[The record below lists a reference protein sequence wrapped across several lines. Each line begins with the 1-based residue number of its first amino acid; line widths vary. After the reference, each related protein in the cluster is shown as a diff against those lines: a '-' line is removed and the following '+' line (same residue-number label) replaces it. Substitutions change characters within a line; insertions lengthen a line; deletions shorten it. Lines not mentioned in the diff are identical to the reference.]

1 MKKIEL
7 EIKEI
12 LNKVS
17 SETTTLV
24 VVLREIGGHRTLPIM
39 VGPLEA
45 QSIAITMY
53 KMKMPRPGMYDLMI
67 NTTEMLGAHIKEVRI
82 YKIVGGVF
90 YSYLILEKEGSEI
103 SVDSRTSD
111 ALAVAMRAGSPIYI
125 DDDLLEMN
133 CMKED
138 SKGFYSMSISAVSIE
153 ILYEAL
159 DKAVENENYEFA
171 AKLRDEIKKRNNEI
185 K

>member
-17 SETTTLV
+17 SETSLV
-24 VVLREIGGHRTLPIM
+24 VLLREKGGPRTLPIM
-39 VGPLEA
+39 VGLLEA

-53 KMKMPRPGMYDLMI
+53 EMKMPRPGVYDLMI
-67 NTTEMLGAHIKEVRI
+67 NTTEILGAHIKEVRI

-90 YSYLILEKEGSEI
+90 YSYLILDKEGEEI

-111 ALAVAMRAGSPIYI
+111 ALALAMRAGAPIYI
-125 DDDLLEMN
+125 GEDLLEKN

-138 SKGFYSMSISAVSIE
+138 SKGYFSMSISAVSIE
-153 ILYEAL
+153 VLREAL

-171 AKLRDEIKKRNNEI
+171 AKLRDEIKKRSNEL